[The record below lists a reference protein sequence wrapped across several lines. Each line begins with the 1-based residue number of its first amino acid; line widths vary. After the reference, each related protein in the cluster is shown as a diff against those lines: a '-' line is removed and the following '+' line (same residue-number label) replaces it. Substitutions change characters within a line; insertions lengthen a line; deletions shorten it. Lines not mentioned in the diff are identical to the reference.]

1 MDVILIKIIEAFLH
15 YIFGVP
21 TIEEAKRDKC
31 IALYR
36 TGIRM
41 WNAMTER
48 AFSFAG
54 MAPSSVDGASSVL
67 VTGLGNILQAVA
79 ISILATAFLYRFFKT
94 FNEDRQ
100 GLDVYQVIKVVLIL
114 YIGDYAVMNAGEI
127 LNRIFGIGSSLGG
140 FIAASSNGLG
150 ESAAV
155 LDALNAGEP
164 GLPTMFV
171 MLVFCIIMIVTGA
184 GVLITV
190 IQRLI
195 RLFLLLPF
203 AGSTLATIVAGGRVA
218 DVGYSFIR
226 AALGY
231 ALEGALIVLVIIIG
245 NNLAAADVLYSA
257 FDGVIVDTDSMTFW
271 RVIVGLLCQML
282 ICGAVSGLV
291 KQADS
296 LVHRMFGL

>member
-1 MDVILIKIIEAFLH
+1 MEILILNAILSL
-15 YIFGVP
+15 FGLSPNTPVDDW
-21 TIEEAKRDKC
+21 KRDKC
-31 IALYR
+31 VALYQ
-36 TGIRM
+36 TSIRM
-41 WNAMTER
+41 WNSMTTK

-54 MAPSSVDGASSVL
+54 MAPADVDHSSTII
-67 VTGLGNILQAVA
+67 VTDLGNVLQAVA
-79 ISILATAFLYRFFKT
+79 IAILATAFLYRFFKT

-100 GLDVYQVIKVVLIL
+100 GLDAYQVIKVVLIL
-114 YIGDYAVMNAGEI
+114 YLGDYVVENAGEI
-127 LNRIFGIGSSLGG
+127 LNRIFGIGSALGG

-150 ESAAV
+150 ESEAV
-155 LDALNAGEP
+155 LSALRDGQP
-164 GLPTMFV
+164 GFPTLFV
-171 MLVFCIIMIVTGA
+171 ILVFCVVMIVTGA

-190 IQRLI
+190 VQRLI